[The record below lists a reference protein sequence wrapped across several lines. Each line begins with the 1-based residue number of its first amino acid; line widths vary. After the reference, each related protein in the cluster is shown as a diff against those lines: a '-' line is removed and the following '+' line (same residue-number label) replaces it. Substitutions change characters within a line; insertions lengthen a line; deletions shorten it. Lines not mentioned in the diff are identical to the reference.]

1 MADTRLRKQHP
12 LEAILIEMVEMN
24 RRKSADYASPDN
36 LLQNFDRVAEQVP
49 LDEYD
54 AFMDTYTM
62 TMRKMQRLRNLME
75 QDIDPQNESVR
86 DTLIDN
92 AVYAVL
98 MVVAYDRKVANDGSV
113 V

>member
-1 MADTRLRKQHP
+1 MASVTLKKGSP
-12 LEAILIEMVEMN
+12 IEAVLIEMVEMN

-36 LLQNFDRVAEQVP
+36 ILQNFDRVAEQVP
-49 LDEYD
+49 LEEYD

-75 QDIDPQNESVR
+75 QGIDPQNESVR

-98 MVVAYDRKVANDGSV
+98 MVVAYDRKVAEEDAEA
-113 V
+113 